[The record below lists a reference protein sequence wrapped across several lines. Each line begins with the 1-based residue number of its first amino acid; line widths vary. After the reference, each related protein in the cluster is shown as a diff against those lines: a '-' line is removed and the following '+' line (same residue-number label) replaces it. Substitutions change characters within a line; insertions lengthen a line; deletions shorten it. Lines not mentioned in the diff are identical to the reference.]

1 MRIILLTFCICLFN
15 FSINAQAPTSEL
27 IELEN
32 QLKELEKKKQVL
44 LSKIEDVKLSVIRED
59 LNTNGLPEV
68 LSDEKVI
75 SHSAM
80 SLVYSEKHEQAKWV
94 AHIISPEIIT
104 GQVTRSNDFRI
115 DPKVLTGT
123 AVEEDYFLKFPQA
136 NGEFKYDGFGYDRG
150 HLAPSAD
157 FRWSQKA
164 LSESYFY
171 SNMSPQ
177 LGDFNREIW
186 ADLEGT
192 IRGYLYR
199 NPDTQLYVCTGGVLT
214 DDLAVVERGVNKV
227 SIPKQYWKVVIDK
240 KNRRGIGFLMPNKK
254 ANYPIEHFVKT
265 IDEIEEL
272 TGINFFAA
280 LPDDIEDNL
289 ESQSDK
295 APWITG
301 IAKGDVEP
309 VPANSLPVRHYN
321 TVMAKKL
328 MGNGGKVTVVGHV
341 VSTRYSRKGN
351 ILINLDK
358 QYPNQLFTIFIRKE
372 DIVNFPYDPEK
383 DLKGKLLYV
392 SGQVAKMGQTPCIYL
407 KKPDNLTIMD

>member
-1 MRIILLTFCICLFN
+1 MRIILLAFCVLFSHN
-15 FSINAQAPTSEL
+15 SLNAQAPTGEL
-27 IELEN
+27 IELQK
-32 QLKELEKKKQVL
+32 QLDNLEKKRKGL
-44 LSKIEDVKLSVIRED
+44 LGQIEDVKLSVLRED
-59 LNTNGLPEV
+59 LNTYGLPAT
-68 LSDEKVI
+68 LPDEKII

-94 AHIISPEIIT
+94 AHIISPEILT
-104 GQVTRSNDFRI
+104 GQVTRSNDFRV

-123 AVEEDYFLKFPQA
+123 AVEEDYFLKFPQK

-177 LGDFNREIW
+177 LGGFNREVW

-192 IRGYLYR
+192 IRGYLNR
-199 NPDTQLYVCTGGVLT
+199 NPDTHLYVCTGGVLT
-214 DDLAVVERGVNKV
+214 DGLPVIERGVNKV
-227 SIPKQYWKVVIDK
+227 SIPQQYWKVVIDR
-240 KNRRGIGFLMPNKK
+240 KNKRGIGFLMPNKK
-254 ANYPIEHFVKT
+254 TNYPVEHFAT
-265 IDEIEEL
+265 SIDEIEEL
-272 TGINFFAA
+272 SGIDFFAT
-280 LPDDIEDNL
+280 LSDDEEDKL
-289 ESQSDK
+289 ERQTDK

-309 VPANSLPVRHYN
+309 VSPNTLPVRHYN

-328 MGNGGKVTVVGHV
+328 MGNGAKVTVVGQV
-341 VSTRYSRKGN
+341 VSTRYSQKGN

-358 QYPNQLFTIFIRKE
+358 QYPNQIFTVFIRKE

-383 DLKGKLLYV
+383 ELKGKLLYIT
-392 SGQVAKMGQTPCIYL
+392 GEVAKMGQTPCIYL
-407 KKPDNLTIMD
+407 KKSDNLTIMD

>member
-1 MRIILLTFCICLFN
+1 MRIILLIFCVPFFTN
-15 FSINAQAPTSEL
+15 FLIAQAPTGEL
-27 IELEN
+27 IELQK
-32 QLKELEKKKQVL
+32 QLEDLEEKKKSILAQ
-44 LSKIEDVKLSVIRED
+44 IEDIKLSTVRED
-59 LNTNGLPEV
+59 LNSYGLPAT
-68 LSDEKVI
+68 LPDEKVI

-80 SLVYSEKHEQAKWV
+80 SLVYSEEHEQAKWV
-94 AHIISPEIIT
+94 AHIISPEILT
-104 GQVTRSNDFRI
+104 GQVTRTNDFRI

-136 NGEFKYDGFGYDRG
+136 NGDFKYDGFGYDRG

-177 LGDFNREIW
+177 LGTFNREIW

-192 IRGYLYR
+192 IRGYLNR
-199 NPDTQLYVCTGGVLT
+199 NSDTQLYVCTGGILT
-214 DDLAVVERGVNKV
+214 DDLPVVERGVNKV
-227 SIPKQYWKVVIDK
+227 SIPQQYWKVVIDR
-240 KNRRGIGFLMPNKK
+240 KNKRGIGFLIPNKK
-254 ANYPIEHFVKT
+254 ANYPVEHFAKS

-272 TGINFFAA
+272 TGIDFFAG
-280 LPDDIEDNL
+280 LSDDEENSI

-295 APWITG
+295 APWVAG
-301 IAKGDVEP
+301 IAKGDLEP
-309 VPANSLPVRHYN
+309 VSQSSLPVRHYN
-321 TVMAKKL
+321 TVMSKKL
-328 MGNGGKVTVVGHV
+328 MGNGAKVTVVGQV
-341 VSTRYSRKGN
+341 VSTRYSQKGN

-358 QYPNQLFTIFIRKE
+358 QYPNQIFTIFIRKE

-383 DLKGKLLYV
+383 ELKGKLLYV

>member
-1 MRIILLTFCICLFN
+1 MRIILFAFCALFFN
-15 FSINAQAPTSEL
+15 NHLIAQAPTGEL
-27 IELEN
+27 IELQK
-32 QLKELEKKKQVL
+32 QLDDLEKRRKEI
-44 LSKIEDVKLSVIRED
+44 LSQIEGVKLSVIRED
-59 LNTNGLPEV
+59 LNTNGLPA
-68 LSDEKVI
+68 LLADEKLI

-80 SLVYSEKHEQAKWV
+80 SLVYSEEHEQAKWV
-94 AHIISPEIIT
+94 AHIISPEILT
-104 GQVTRSNDFRI
+104 GRVNRTNDFRT

-192 IRGYLYR
+192 IRGYVAR

-214 DDLAVVERGVNKV
+214 DDLPVVERGVNKV
-227 SIPKQYWKVVIDK
+227 SIPRQYFKVVIDV
-240 KNRRGIGFLMPNKK
+240 KNQRGIGFLMPNKK
-254 ANYPIEHFVKT
+254 ATYPLEHFAKS
-265 IDEIEEL
+265 IDEIEAL
-272 TGINFFAA
+272 TGIDFFEGIA
-280 LPDDIEDNL
+280 DDLENKI
-289 ESQSDK
+289 ESQADK
-295 APWITG
+295 KPWISG
-301 IAKGDVEP
+301 VAKGDVEP
-309 VPANSLPVRHYN
+309 VEFKTLPVRHYN
-321 TVMAKKL
+321 TIMAKKL
-328 MGNGGKVTVVGHV
+328 IGNGNKVTVVGRV
-341 VSTRYSRKGN
+341 VSTRYSQKGN

-358 QYPNQLFTIFIRKE
+358 QYPNQVFTVFIRKD
-372 DIVNFPYDPEK
+372 DIANFPYDPEA

-392 SGQVAKMGQTPCIYL
+392 SGQIAKMGQTPCIYL
-407 KKPDNLTIMD
+407 KKSDNLTIMD